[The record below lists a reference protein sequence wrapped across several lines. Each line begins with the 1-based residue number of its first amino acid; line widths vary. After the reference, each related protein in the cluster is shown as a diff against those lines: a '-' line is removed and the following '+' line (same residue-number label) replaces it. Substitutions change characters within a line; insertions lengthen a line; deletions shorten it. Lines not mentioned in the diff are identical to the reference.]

1 MPISRISRTFLVLH
15 LQFITDINQRTYFP
29 SVEAEDV
36 ATNEQGT
43 STEPSEMLSQLPD
56 APTEDPKDID
66 DVEEP
71 STKKQ
76 KTDDLDDDFVVVEK
90 EDIKDDLPKSEL

>member
-1 MPISRISRTFLVLH
+1 
-15 LQFITDINQRTYFP
+15 
-29 SVEAEDV
+29 
-36 ATNEQGT
+36 
-43 STEPSEMLSQLPD
+43 MLSQLPD

-90 EDIKDDLPKSEL
+90 EDIKDDIPKSEL